1 MKAVRFHEFGGSDKL
16 KIEELPR
23 PQPQAGEVL
32 VGIRSIGVN
41 PVDWKIRA
49 GRTRFAQTLP
59 STSGQDFAGMV
70 EARAPDVVEFPLAA
84 RVYGFARGSYAEYAL
99 ARADEI
105 ATLPESVSFETAAAL
120 PTPGVTALQLLQAAD
135 LRPGAAVLIHGAG
148 GSVGSL
154 ATQLA
159 VRAGARVTATTLG
172 ADVAFVSKLG
182 AERVMDNAKEQFE
195 NLAGKVDAVLDLV
208 GGEIQRRSYEVL
220 RDEGVLVS
228 TVGIVDEAAAKRWG
242 VHTIALLMRRDRD
255 DLKRLIGMV
264 ERGEL
269 RVRIAQVLPFPQ
281 ARQAQ
286 DLTERGGAQGKVLMR
301 VA

>member
-1 MKAVRFHEFGGSDKL
+1 MRAVRFHEFGGSDKL

-59 STSGQDFAGMV
+59 STSGQDFAGVV
-70 EARAPDVVEFPLAA
+70 EARASDVLDFPLGA

-135 LRPGAAVLIHGAG
+135 LHPGAAVIIHGAG

-159 VRAGARVTATTLG
+159 VRSGARVTATTLG

-182 AERVMDNAKEQFE
+182 AERVIDNAKEQYE
-195 NLAGKVDAVLDLV
+195 NLAEKVDAVLDLV
-208 GGEIQRRSYEVL
+208 GGEVQRRSYEVL
-220 RDEGVLVS
+220 RNEGVLVS
-228 TVGIVDEAAAKRWG
+228 TVGIVDEAAAKQRG
-242 VHTIALLMRRDRD
+242 VRTIALMMSRNRD

-286 DLTERGGAQGKVLMR
+286 DLTEHGGAQGKVLMR